1 MKLEQALKEYERKL
15 EKLKKERTK
24 IEEKYLKKLDKN
36 KKEVLKRMGALERKE
51 IPRDVDDRIRKIV
64 GAEKR
69 MYVST
74 LRRML
79 EKVESME
86 DFGKLLPE
94 LSKLH
99 VSHGKY
105 LLILFEKDV
114 YAINRILKRMSEEYQ
129 EYLEKIGK
137 TQIPAVDIE
146 AIESERKKISREIS
160 LLIDE
165 RREVMANIE
174 RRKEELE
181 RFYREADLENIEREI
196 KELERELKK
205 EELELRSKISKLQK
219 PIKRM
224 RTGEEIARRIIENS
238 YYGVEHPD
246 EFLSFLMRIYPRLEG
261 KYRKTAGW
269 LLENLKGRA
278 EEIRKAEKKL
288 NDLITE
294 RDEILSDGRDIQE
307 EIELLERKLKEKEEQ
322 IAKLRER
329 LEKLD
334 AEYEESIKKL
344 EEILGK
350 SIERG

>member
-1 MKLEQALKEYERKL
+1 LKLEQALREYERRI

-36 KKEVLKRMGALERKE
+36 KKEVLKRIEVLEQRE
-51 IPRDVDDRIRKIV
+51 IPRDVDDRIKKIV

-79 EKVESME
+79 EKVGSME

-129 EYLEKIGK
+129 EYLKKISE
-137 TQIPAVDIE
+137 TQIPSIDIE
-146 AIESERKKISREIS
+146 AIENEREKISREIN

-165 RREVMANIE
+165 RRDIE
-174 RRKEELE
+174 TSIEQRKKELE
-181 RFYREADLENIEREI
+181 KFYREADLENIEKEI

-205 EELELRSKISKLQK
+205 DEVELRSKISKLQK

-238 YYGVEHPD
+238 YYGVEHPN
-246 EFLSFLMRIYPRLEG
+246 EFLSFLMHIYPRLEG
-261 KYRKTAGW
+261 KYRKTAEW
-269 LLENLKGRA
+269 LLENLKDRA
-278 EEIRKAEKKL
+278 EEIRKVKKKL
-288 NDLITE
+288 SELINE
-294 RDEILSDGRDIQE
+294 REEILSDGRDIQE
-307 EIELLERKLKEKEEQ
+307 EIELLKRKLGEKEEQ
-322 IAKLRER
+322 ITKLRER
-329 LEKLD
+329 LEKLEM
-334 AEYEESIKKL
+334 EYDESIRRL
-344 EEILGK
+344 EALLGK
-350 SIERG
+350 KIERG